1 MELYFVGAVLA
12 ILLLIVI
19 VLLMRRG
26 KDTGAQGQLDQAAAA
41 LSARLDA
48 VSRSMGDEFARS
60 RNEAAEG
67 TREQLRLLGEQQ
79 RQLLQTLSVHQKEL
93 GRLEQENQEKTN
105 AILKEMYSVN
115 LRQNEKL
122 HEILN
127 EQSRLLNQT
136 LTEVVGKLQES
147 NEKKLD
153 EMRATVDEKLTST
166 LTQRLDSSFKTVGDQ
181 LKQVY
186 HSLGE
191 MKELASGVSDLQRVL
206 TNVKARGTWAEVQLG
221 NILEQ
226 TLTADQYERN
236 VSIKNNG
243 EMVEFAVK
251 IPSRDDDGSIV
262 WLPIDSKFP
271 QEDYLRISDA
281 ADRADK
287 AALDEAAKAL
297 ERTVKNEAATIS
309 KLYIDVPRT
318 TDFAILF
325 LATEG
330 LYAEV
335 LRRPG
340 LTEELQNKYR
350 VMVCGPTTIT
360 AFLNTLRMGFRTI
373 ALDKRAAEVWK
384 VLGAAKTQYETFETV
399 LGKVRKKLDEAGN
412 TLDEAQRRNNI
423 IRKNLRKVEQ
433 LEAEESDAL
442 LGLTDGSADFQTVD

>member
-1 MELYFVGAVLA
+1 M
-12 ILLLIVI
+12 
-19 VLLMRRG
+19 
-26 KDTGAQGQLDQAAAA
+26 
-41 LSARLDA
+41 
-48 VSRSMGDEFARS
+48 
-60 RNEAAEG
+60 
-67 TREQLRLLGEQQ
+67 
-79 RQLLQTLSVHQKEL
+79 
-93 GRLEQENQEKTN
+93 
-105 AILKEMYSVN
+105 
-115 LRQNEKL
+115 
-122 HEILN
+122 
-127 EQSRLLNQT
+127 
-136 LTEVVGKLQES
+136 GKLQES

-262 WLPIDSKFP
+262 WLPSDSKFP

-297 ERTVKNEAATIS
+297 ERTIKNEAATIS

-442 LGLTDGSADFQTVD
+442 LGLTDGSVDLQPVDSAILSSTSCIWSQSRLEREQNAVLFLRSMTMMFGSRSSPRLRR